1 MFKRLFR
8 LLLLRD
14 YPLTMKLLYYS
25 ALLVVVPMLTI
36 GYFSYIRSSE
46 VLEEEAKQSSW
57 QIIEQVKTH
66 VEYYV
71 RDFEF
76 ATLKIVNHPNTQ
88 KLMTMSTPEE
98 IQQSGIRE
106 SIQQLLHNETYS
118 RGDITGI
125 TIILDNLQ
133 IIDTSGL
140 NKVTPINEIVNE
152 YWYNDVPMDGSHIL
166 ISRMIQLK
174 DRKEPVISI
183 VKRLISPRTLKPIGM
198 IITDVNF
205 KRIEEIAK
213 MVTIGRTGYMS
224 ILDTK
229 QHYVYHN
236 DLALLG
242 QKAEFSQLDL
252 LEDIHSGSFAIEKPT
267 KELLTYSHS
276 SSLGWTLLTLVP
288 YNELTHGVH
297 YIGRTILW
305 VTTITL
311 ISAYLIGFTF
321 ASSIIRPIRQLQH
334 YMKKIE
340 IGNFDAKMKV
350 ESNDEIGLLTHGFNR
365 MVEHLKQLLEEIYF
379 SKLKETEMNL
389 RQKETE
395 LRVLQSQINPHFLYN
410 ALETIRGIALE
421 KDIDDIAEMSA
432 SLSRLFRYNLKES
445 ALTVTLK
452 EEINVCELYLRI
464 QKFRFD
470 ERLDYEFV
478 LPNALLEQTIVKFSL
493 QPIVENSIHHAVE
506 ASIGRTVITVTAF
519 AEKEQQSCILQ
530 ISDNGPGIPGD
541 DLEQIRY
548 DLQYK
553 DITAGGAHIGLL
565 NVHRR
570 IEYLYG
576 TGYGLAVDSSYGEGT
591 TISIRL
597 PLGNA

>member
-1 MFKRLFR
+1 
-8 LLLLRD
+8 
-14 YPLTMKLLYYS
+14 
-25 ALLVVVPMLTI
+25 
-36 GYFSYIRSSE
+36 
-46 VLEEEAKQSSW
+46 
-57 QIIEQVKTH
+57 
-66 VEYYV
+66 
-71 RDFEF
+71 
-76 ATLKIVNHPNTQ
+76 
-88 KLMTMSTPEE
+88 
-98 IQQSGIRE
+98 
-106 SIQQLLHNETYS
+106 
-118 RGDITGI
+118 
-125 TIILDNLQ
+125 
-133 IIDTSGL
+133 
-140 NKVTPINEIVNE
+140 
-152 YWYNDVPMDGSHIL
+152 
-166 ISRMIQLK
+166 MIQLK

-242 QKAEFSQLDL
+242 QKSEFSQLDL
-252 LEDIHSGSFAIEKPT
+252 LEDIHSGSFTIEKPT

-288 YNELTHGVH
+288 YSELTHGVH
-297 YIGRTILW
+297 YIGRTIFW
-305 VTTITL
+305 VTSITL
-311 ISAYLIGFTF
+311 ILAYLIGFTF

-340 IGNFDAKMKV
+340 IGNFDVIMKV
-350 ESNDEIGLLTHGFNR
+350 ESTDEIGLLTHGFNR
-365 MVEHLKQLLEEIYF
+365 MVEHLKQLLDEIYF

-421 KDIDDIAEMSA
+421 KDMDDIAEMSA
-432 SLSRLFRYNLKES
+432 SISRLFRYNLKES

-452 EEINVCELYLRI
+452 EEVNVCELYLLI
-464 QKFRFD
+464 QKYRFD
-470 ERLDYEFV
+470 ERLDYEFK
-478 LPNALLEQTIVKFSL
+478 LPNDLLEQTIVKFSL

-506 ASIGRTVITVTAF
+506 ASIGRTIITVTAF
-519 AEKEQQSCILQ
+519 TEEEQSCILQ
-530 ISDNGPGIPGD
+530 ISDNGPGIPED
-541 DLEQIRY
+541 VLERIRY
-548 DLQYK
+548 DLQHK

-576 TGYGLAVDSSYGEGT
+576 SGYGLSVDSRYGEGT
-591 TISIRL
+591 TVRIRL
-597 PLGNA
+597 PLGEVHSLAIK